1 MIVPTPRFCVLL
13 GPDYAGK
20 SSVLG
25 ELTRAA
31 SPWRCVSVDDDALAP
46 EHRLLAD
53 LRRRLARDVL
63 PGLGS
68 AYSDDFLA
76 GLLQL
81 AVLHLRDRVLAAG
94 DAPVLVDSYYYK
106 ILAKCRLAGVRENP
120 MFGWWRTFPLPARVI
135 WLDVSPATA
144 WRRSGE
150 GAGTNPLEYYGDRPE
165 WPDFEEYQTDLR
177 KVMLEETGRLPMT
190 VVAEQDGV
198 ARTAAAVGE
207 VLAREYS

>member
-1 MIVPTPRFCVLL
+1 VIVPPRFCVLL

-20 SSVLG
+20 SSVLA
-25 ELTRAA
+25 ELADT
-31 SPWRCVSVDDDALAP
+31 PWRCVSVDDENLAP

-120 MFGWWRTFPLPARVI
+120 MFAWWRSFPQPARVI
-135 WLDVSPATA
+135 WLDVAPASA
-144 WRRSGE
+144 WRRCGE
-150 GAGTNPLEYYGDRPE
+150 GAETNSLEYYGDRPE

-177 KVMLEETGRLPMT
+177 KVMLEEIGRLPVT
-190 VVAEQDGV
+190 VVAEQDSV
-198 ARTAAAVGE
+198 TRTAAMVGE
-207 VLAREYS
+207 VLAGELG

>member
-1 MIVPTPRFCVLL
+1 MIVPSPRFCVLL

-20 SSVLG
+20 SSVLA
-25 ELTRAA
+25 EFARTAA
-31 SPWRCVSVDDDALAP
+31 PWRCVSVDDDGLAP

-94 DAPVLVDSYYYK
+94 NAPVVVDSYYYK

-120 MFGWWRTFPLPARVI
+120 MFAWWRTFPRPARVI
-135 WLDVSPATA
+135 WLDVAPGTA
-144 WRRSGE
+144 WRRCGD
-150 GAGTNPLEYYGDRPE
+150 GAGTNPLEYYGDRPG
-165 WPDFEEYQTDLR
+165 WPGFEEYQTDLR
-177 KVMLEETGRLPMT
+177 KVMLDETDRLPVT
-190 VVAEQDGV
+190 VVAEQDSV
-198 ARTAAAVGE
+198 ARTAAMVGE
-207 VLAREYS
+207 VLADELG